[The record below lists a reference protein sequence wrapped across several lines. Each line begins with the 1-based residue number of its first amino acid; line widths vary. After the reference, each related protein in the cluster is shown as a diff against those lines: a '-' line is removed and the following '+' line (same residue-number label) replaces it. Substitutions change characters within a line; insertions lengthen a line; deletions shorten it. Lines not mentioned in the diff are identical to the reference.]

1 MTFFIDHLLRM
12 STHTLLVNIT
22 LRMTQGNCV
31 GVIYL
36 GATDVSEI
44 YKSVLRDKISHVG
57 HLY

>member
-1 MTFFIDHLLRM
+1 MR
-12 STHTLLVNIT
+12 THTLLVNIT
-22 LRMTQGNCV
+22 PCMTQGNCV